1 MKKGRSSIYTD
12 DLAVKILSRISMAE
26 SVRRICEDEG
36 MPDID
41 TIYQWLFKD
50 LNGFAERYA
59 RAKQEA
65 MELKSEEIEQI
76 VDSVQK
82 DTASIAKARL
92 QVDTKKWLMSKLAP
106 KKYGEKLVQEIGGI
120 DGKPIQT
127 QTSLQD
133 ADRDII
139 QRYLQQKGAAD
150 EGK

>member
-1 MKKGRSSIYTD
+1 MKKGRPSIYTD